1 MAQATARSLFG
12 LGHDLTDD
20 ELVTL
25 TATENRPALKVF
37 LAERAK
43 LMWRSISYDQGL
55 GLVPLIKRALGER
68 NAANFNTDITQERF
82 RLKGPSMRSVKC
94 RVEAYLDGETSE
106 QAAKRLT
113 DAGHIL
119 ASTGD
124 LAEFLHTYPE
134 EVERWSGWVFAISE
148 DSQWSRPDGCVC
160 VPSACVAGTRPD
172 FNLLVFQNQLDSRY
186 GVLVLGE

>member
-148 DSQWSRPDGCVC
+148 DSQWSGPDGFVY
-160 VPSACVAGTRPD
+160 VPRAGVGGTYRRFALGD
-172 FNLLVFQNQLDSRY
+172 FRRQLRSSY